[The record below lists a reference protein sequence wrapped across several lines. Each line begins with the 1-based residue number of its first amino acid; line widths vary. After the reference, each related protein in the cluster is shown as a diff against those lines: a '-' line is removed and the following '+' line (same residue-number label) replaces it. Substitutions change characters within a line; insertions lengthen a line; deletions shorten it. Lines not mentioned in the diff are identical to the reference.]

1 MLHEEIEPMA
11 IVLWLKHPDDISFPE
26 SQFLRG
32 LRKKKKQGKKKTPK
46 HTHKENRERKKKSI
60 TKKKRRKRVC
70 GLFGAISPDLALS
83 ATPAGPSRGLHGIK
97 FSKAL
102 RRSRSMSHC
111 LK

>member
-1 MLHEEIEPMA
+1 MA

-32 LRKKKKQGKKKTPK
+32 LRKKKKQGKKTKTK
-46 HTHKENRERKKKSI
+46 HTHKENREKEKKKALRRKKEERES
-60 TKKKRRKRVC
+60 C